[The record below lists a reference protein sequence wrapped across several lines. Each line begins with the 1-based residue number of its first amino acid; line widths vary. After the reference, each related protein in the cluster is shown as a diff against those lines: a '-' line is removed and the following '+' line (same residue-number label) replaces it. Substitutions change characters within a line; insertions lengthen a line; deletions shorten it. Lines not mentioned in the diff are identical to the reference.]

1 MGIFNEN
8 SANQQSFTKGIQGAA
23 GIGFNLDSNGNYDM
37 INKKL
42 TNVGSPTSNAD
53 AATNKYVDDNIS
65 YSSSSSSHTID
76 SNIDLKDTY
85 NVTNSKKRNWN
96 QLKAADDLLVSYEE
110 VKEIFLSLNEKSIMK
125 DNTDMD
131 NHRVLN
137 LANTKRSK
145 WTSCKTIR
153 WFSLSF

>member
-1 MGIFNEN
+1 
-8 SANQQSFTKGIQGAA
+8 
-23 GIGFNLDSNGNYDM
+23 M

-65 YSSSSSSHTID
+65 SSSSSSSHTID

-85 NVTNSKKRNWN
+85 NVRNSKKRNWN
-96 QLKAADDLLVSYEE
+96 QLKAADDSLVSYEE

-125 DNTDMD
+125 VSIYTLSDLGNST
-131 NHRVLN
+131 LQ
-137 LANTKRSK
+137 KRAHSK
-145 WTSCKTIR
+145 TSIVKMQISEKWDR
-153 WFSLSF
+153 KRR

>member
-1 MGIFNEN
+1 
-8 SANQQSFTKGIQGAA
+8 
-23 GIGFNLDSNGNYDM
+23 M

-65 YSSSSSSHTID
+65 SSSSSSSHTID

-85 NVTNSKKRNWN
+85 NVRNSKKRNWN
-96 QLKAADDLLVSYEE
+96 QLKAAEDSLVSYEE

-125 DNTDMD
+125 VSIYTLSDLGNST
-131 NHRVLN
+131 LQ
-137 LANTKRSK
+137 KRAHSK
-145 WTSCKTIR
+145 TSIVKMQI
-153 WFSLSF
+153 SEK